1 MILDAGALL
10 RVLIWG
16 LVIGSLYVLLATG
29 LTLIFG
35 VMKVVNF
42 AHGELMI
49 AGAFTTLL
57 LSHAFGLNPY
67 LGVAASMA
75 AVGALGIGIERFG
88 FRLLRGTAKINEVFL
103 SIALILIIQNAVA
116 RVFVPLFRED
126 AQIRTAYAT
135 SVLDLGLITLR
146 YDFVILL
153 ALAWGIM
160 AGLWVVLLRTRL
172 GRDIRATSQNRVA
185 ALLMGIRVE
194 RMDTVTFG
202 IGAALAG
209 LAGSLYGIVNPFNPY
224 AGTLPA
230 IKAFAVI
237 TLGGLGS
244 VRGAAVGGL
253 LYGVVESVATF
264 LLGGTWRDAVAFL
277 LLILVLLL
285 RPQGLFREGA

>member
-16 LVIGSLYVLLATG
+16 LVIGSLYMLLATG

-49 AGAFTTLL
+49 AGAFITFL
-57 LSHAFGLNPY
+57 LSHDFGLNPY
-67 LGVAASMA
+67 LGVFAAML

-88 FRLLRGTAKINEVFL
+88 FRWLRGSAKINEVFF
-103 SIALILIIQNAVA
+103 SIALILIIQNSVA
-116 RVFVPLFRED
+116 SVFVPRFRESV
-126 AQIRTAYAT
+126 QIRTAYAT
-135 SVLDLGLITLR
+135 SVFDLGLITLR

-160 AGLWVVLLRTRL
+160 IGLWAVLLRTRL

-194 RMDTVTFG
+194 QMDMVTFG

-209 LAGSLYGIVNPFNPY
+209 LAGSLYGILNQFDPY
-224 AGTLPA
+224 AGTFPA

-237 TLGGLGS
+237 ILGGLGS
-244 VRGAAVGGL
+244 VRGAVVGGL

-277 LLILVLLL
+277 LLIAVLLL
-285 RPQGLFREGA
+285 RPQGLFRESA